1 MQGLKLMLV
10 ITLGL
15 GITWAAW
22 QIAPAE
28 SSAMLAGVAYAQET
42 QPPAAQTE
50 STGPTAAEIEAQLAR
65 IDEALETQGEV
76 KEFKPSEPLPADMA
90 IEMSSEL

>member
-22 QIAPAE
+22 QIAPAD
-28 SSAMLAGVAYAQET
+28 SSAMLTGVAYGFFNAMILW
-42 QPPAAQTE
+42 
-50 STGPTAAEIEAQLAR
+50 SLAF
-65 IDEALETQGEV
+65 LML
-76 KEFKPSEPLPADMA
+76 LPVTIGIKILDN
-90 IEMSSEL
+90 